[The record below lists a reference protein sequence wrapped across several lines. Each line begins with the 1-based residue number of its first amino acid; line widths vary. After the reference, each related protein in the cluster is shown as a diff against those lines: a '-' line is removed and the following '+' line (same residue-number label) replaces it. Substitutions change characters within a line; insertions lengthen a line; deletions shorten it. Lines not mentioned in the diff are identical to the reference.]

1 VKGFLKPGTWVS
13 VEPRALALL
22 PMDTSPRS
30 QTGEVPACE
39 LDFNHIYDQWFDE
52 VARWVRSLGGPM
64 ADAED
69 VSQEVF
75 VVVRR
80 QLARF
85 DGANLGGWLY
95 RITARTVS
103 SHRRRAWIRR
113 VMLRRPDVALEEIAE
128 SSQTPAELLEQKEA
142 RQAFYR
148 LADRLN
154 EKHRTPFILFE
165 VEGYSGEEIAELLG
179 ISVATVW
186 TRLHRARQQFLS
198 ALLRARKEEP

>member
-1 VKGFLKPGTWVS
+1 
-13 VEPRALALL
+13 
-22 PMDTSPRS
+22 MDTSPRS
-30 QTGEVPACE
+30 ETGEVPAVE
-39 LDFNHIYDQWFDE
+39 LDFDHIYDRWFDE
-52 VARWVRSLGGPM
+52 VARWVRSLGGPL

-69 VSQEVF
+69 VTQEVF

-80 QLARF
+80 QLSRF

-103 SHRRRAWIRR
+103 SHRRRAWVRR

-128 SSQTPAELLEQKEA
+128 SGSTPAELLEQKEA
-142 RQAFYR
+142 RRAFYR

-165 VEGYSGEEIAELLG
+165 VEGYSGDEIAELLG
-179 ISVATVW
+179 ITVATVW
-186 TRLHRARQQFLS
+186 TRLHRARQQFFAALS
-198 ALLRARKEEP
+198 RAKREEP